1 VSPVSVERSRKR
13 DRQSTLERERANAL
27 DMSVLDFRAPE
38 HGRTPVLVEV
48 PHAGLCIPEP
58 LQGEI
63 LASDD
68 TLRRDAD
75 LYVDELYT
83 LAPSVGAALLAARY
97 SRYVV
102 DLNRA
107 PDDVELGSFDEPAG
121 RIGQPRGV
129 VWRVTTDGRP
139 ALRTALDAHAL
150 HQRIELYHAPYHQ
163 RLREELEAL
172 RARFGYAILV
182 AGHSMPSAVRRG
194 AREIERRADIV
205 PGSLGGTTADAR
217 IIDLVDR
224 HFRAAG
230 LSVRHDDP
238 YRGGFSTAYYGRP
251 QQRQHAIQI
260 EINRALYMDEVSCS
274 RKAENF
280 ARLQQL
286 LRELVQQ
293 LGTLDLS

>member
-1 VSPVSVERSRKR
+1 MS
-13 DRQSTLERERANAL
+13 
-27 DMSVLDFRAPE
+27 SVLDFRAPE

-48 PHAGLCIPEP
+48 PHAGLSIPEP
-58 LQGEI
+58 LHDEI
-63 LASDD
+63 LASEQ

-75 LYVDELYT
+75 LYVDELYS
-83 LAPSVGAALLAARY
+83 LAPTVGAALLSARY

-107 PDDVELGSFDEPAG
+107 PDDVELGSLDEPLGG
-121 RIGQPRGV
+121 RMAQPRGV

-139 ALRTALDAHAL
+139 VLRTELDAHAL

-163 RLREELEAL
+163 RVREELDAL
-172 RARFGYAILV
+172 RARFGHAILV

-205 PGSLGGTTADAR
+205 PGSLGGTSADPR
-217 IIDLVDR
+217 IIDLVDGF
-224 HFRAAG
+224 FRAAG

-251 QQRQHAIQI
+251 ALKQHAIQI
-260 EINRALYMDEVSCS
+260 EINRALYMDELSCA
-274 RKAENF
+274 RKDDNF
-280 ARLQQL
+280 ARLQAL
-286 LRELVQQ
+286 LRDLVQR
-293 LGTLDLS
+293 LGQLDLD

>member
-1 VSPVSVERSRKR
+1 MPLV
-13 DRQSTLERERANAL
+13 
-27 DMSVLDFRAPE
+27 MSAVLDFAAPT

-48 PHAGLCIPEP
+48 PHAGLAIPE
-58 LQGEI
+58 LLRDDI
-63 LASDD
+63 LAGEE
-68 TLRRDAD
+68 TRKRDAD
-75 LYVDELYT
+75 LFVDELYAQ
-83 LAPSVGAALLAARY
+83 APRHGAALLSARI

-107 PDDVELGSFDEPAG
+107 PDDFELGAAEDASG

-139 ALRTALDAHAL
+139 ALRTPLDAATVSR
-150 HQRIELYHAPYHQ
+150 RIELYHAPYHV
-163 RLREELEAL
+163 RLRDELEL
-172 RARFGYAILV
+172 IKQRFGFVVLV

-194 AREIERRADIV
+194 ARDIERRADIV
-205 PGSLGGTTADAR
+205 PGSLGGSSCDPR
-217 IIDLVDR
+217 LLELVEQ

-238 YRGGFSTAYYGRP
+238 YRGGFTTGHYGRP
-251 QQRQHAIQI
+251 ALGQHAIQI
-260 EINRALYMDEVSCS
+260 EINRALYMDELSCL

-286 LRELVQQ
+286 LGDLVARLGQ
-293 LGTLDLS
+293 LSLA